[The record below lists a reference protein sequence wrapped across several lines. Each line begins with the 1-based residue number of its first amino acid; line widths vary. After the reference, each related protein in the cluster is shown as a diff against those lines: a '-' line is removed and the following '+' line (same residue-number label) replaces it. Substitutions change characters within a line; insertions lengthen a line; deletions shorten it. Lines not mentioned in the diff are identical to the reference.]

1 MGMRQNAR
9 GDRMNTELLNKEDID
24 RVVELLNKGEV
35 VAIPTDT
42 VFGVAVRYD
51 NLEAINKLKDA
62 KGRDESKPFPMMVAS
77 LNHIKQVADV
87 DKKYEKLINK
97 LMPGA
102 LTIIVNK
109 KSGIPDY
116 VTNGKST
123 IAIRIPDDEYM
134 LEVLQKVNKPLLVTS
149 ANVSGAKSA
158 TTSVEVL
165 KQLDRKI
172 AGVVIG
178 SSKSDTASTI
188 VDLTDDDHKILREGP
203 ISKITIDNV
212 LK

>member
-1 MGMRQNAR
+1 
-9 GDRMNTELLNKEDID
+9 MNTELLKKENID
-24 RVVELLNKGEV
+24 RVVELLNMGEV

-51 NLEAINKLKDA
+51 SLEAINKLKDA

-77 LNHIKQVADV
+77 LDHIKQVADV
-87 DKKYEKLINK
+87 DKKYEKLIKK

-102 LTIIVNK
+102 LTIIVDK
-109 KSGIPDY
+109 KSGIPDF
-116 VTNGKST
+116 VTNGKPT

-134 LEVLQKVNKPLLVTS
+134 LEVLKAVNKPLLVTS
-149 ANVSGAKSA
+149 ANISGNKSA

-178 SSKSDTASTI
+178 QSKSDLASTI
-188 VDLTDDDHKILREGP
+188 VDLTTNNYKIVREGP
-203 ISKITIDNV
+203 ITEEDIDNAV
-212 LK
+212 K